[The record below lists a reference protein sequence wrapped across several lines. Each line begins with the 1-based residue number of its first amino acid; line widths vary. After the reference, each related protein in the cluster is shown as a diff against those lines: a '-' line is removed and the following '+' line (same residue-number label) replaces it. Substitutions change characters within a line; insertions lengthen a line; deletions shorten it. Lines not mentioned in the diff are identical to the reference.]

1 MARRTRPAIVWDGDG
16 SLKVAARAR
25 NQAFIASVM
34 QKTKMKKILHV
45 HIR

>member
-1 MARRTRPAIVWDGDG
+1 MPRRTIPAIVWAGDG

-34 QKTKMKKILHV
+34 QKMKRRKILHV